1 MKLKDQAVCKE
12 SAKYSGDKNSTLE
25 TIREQLMP
33 NRLVL
38 TGLEAD
44 SQAGAG
50 QSLWKPKVWAWDA
63 LRERVYSCEMLSL
76 CSTHQPSN
84 HSPALPEVSS

>member
-25 TIREQLMP
+25 TIRDQLMP

-44 SQAGAG
+44 RQG
-50 QSLWKPKVWAWDA
+50 QGKVSGSP
-63 LRERVYSCEMLSL
+63 RFGHGML
-76 CSTHQPSN
+76 
-84 HSPALPEVSS
+84 